1 MPAPP
6 TLRGNMKQGC
16 SFFDELPKRMQGNI
30 DLWEALHE
38 EMTTAAKALIPQGEE
53 GKADE
58 SHEALLAR
66 RALNRLEGQKT
77 THVYEM
83 RKIIEAYNKELDL
96 AEADAMLDK
105 PSNSPELTRDRE
117 EARRILAEVT
127 QKLNEFQG
135 LFSSRLA

>member
-1 MPAPP
+1 MSAPGETWKP
-6 TLRGNMKQGC
+6 N
-16 SFFDELPKRMQGNI
+16 DEDKA
-30 DLWEALHE
+30 ALAE
-38 EMTTAAKALIPQGEE
+38 FYKGDE

-58 SHEALLAR
+58 SPEALLAR